1 MFGLRP
7 MEIVLIVGLVLLLF
21 GGTKLPQLGKS
32 LGEGIRNFK
41 KGFTGE
47 DEKQANA
54 PPPAQQSGGEKLAAG
69 GTTDS
74 VDAAKSKQA

>member
-1 MFGLRP
+1 

-47 DEKQANA
+47 DEKTANA
-54 PPPAQQSGGEKLAAG
+54 PPPASSADKLASGGTADTVE
-69 GTTDS
+69 
-74 VDAAKSKQA
+74 AAKSKQA